1 MTELQKAFDEGF
13 EAVKGYVDR
22 SFATVYK
29 RIKALEDAEKDALTK
44 RVSDME
50 AQIKALA
57 TPKPRVSA
65 GIDK

>member
-1 MTELQKAFDEGF
+1 MSDSQKAFDAGF
-13 EAVKGYVDR
+13 DAIKGYVDR

-29 RIKALEDAEKDALTK
+29 RIKALEDAQKDALTK

-57 TPKPRVSA
+57 TAKPRVSA
-65 GIDK
+65 GSVE